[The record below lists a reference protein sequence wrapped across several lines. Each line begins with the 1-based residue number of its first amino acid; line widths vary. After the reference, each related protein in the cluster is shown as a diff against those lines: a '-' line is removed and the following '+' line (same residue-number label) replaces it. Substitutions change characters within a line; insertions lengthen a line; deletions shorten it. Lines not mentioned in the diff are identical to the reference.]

1 MKSSLMSGKSL
12 GGCGLVLAVT
22 LAILMLTAPH
32 EAWPKVALF
41 IFFRRHRQQP
51 SHLHGRKQRPKLIHR
66 QFLAAVAEDGRE
78 IRIPIDAV
86 VPPILAIDVCSQVK
100 ADDGE

>member
-32 EAWPKVALF
+32 EALAKGGTFHLF
-41 IFFRRHRQQP
+41 SAAQAATITSPRRETTTETHPPTIFGSCGGRRIRDPYTHRCRGP
-51 SHLHGRKQRPKLIHR
+51 
-66 QFLAAVAEDGRE
+66 
-78 IRIPIDAV
+78 
-86 VPPILAIDVCSQVK
+86 
-100 ADDGE
+100 ADFGN

>member
-32 EAWPKVALF
+32 EA
-41 IFFRRHRQQP
+41 
-51 SHLHGRKQRPKLIHR
+51 
-66 QFLAAVAEDGRE
+66 LA
-78 IRIPIDAV
+78 
-86 VPPILAIDVCSQVK
+86 
-100 ADDGE
+100 